1 MKEFIKEWGVFILIL
16 SLFLL
21 SRIFLW
27 QFVKVD
33 GHSMDPT
40 LADKEQLVVLK
51 QTKINRFDIVVA
63 NEEEG
68 GQKKKIVKRVIGMP
82 GDVIKYKNDT
92 LTINNK
98 KTEEPYL
105 KEYTKLFKKDK
116 LQEKYSYNPL
126 FQDLAQS
133 STAFTTDSNGSSEFT
148 TVVPKGHYYLV
159 GDDRIVS
166 KDSRAVGPFKKS
178 TIVGEVKFRFWP
190 IRRFGTINQLKEIK
204 NSPDKS

>member
-133 STAFTTDSNGSSEFT
+133 STAFTTGSNGSSEFT

-190 IRRFGTINQLKEIK
+190 IRRFGTIN
-204 NSPDKS
+204 

>member
-82 GDVIKYKNDT
+82 GDIIKYKNDT

-166 KDSRAVGPFKKS
+166 KDSRAVGSFKKS

-190 IRRFGTINQLKEIK
+190 IRRFGTIN
-204 NSPDKS
+204 

>member
-27 QFVKVD
+27 QLVKVD

-190 IRRFGTINQLKEIK
+190 IRRFGTIN
-204 NSPDKS
+204 

>member
-1 MKEFIKEWGVFILIL
+1 MKEFIKEWGIFILIL

-63 NEEEG
+63 KEEEG

-190 IRRFGTINQLKEIK
+190 IRRFGTIN
-204 NSPDKS
+204 

>member
-105 KEYTKLFKKDK
+105 KEYTKLFKNDK

-190 IRRFGTINQLKEIK
+190 IRRFGTIN
-204 NSPDKS
+204 

>member
-178 TIVGEVKFRFWP
+178 TIVGEVKLRFWP
-190 IRRFGTINQLKEIK
+190 IRRFGTIN
-204 NSPDKS
+204 

>member
-1 MKEFIKEWGVFILIL
+1 MKEFIKEWGIFILIL

-68 GQKKKIVKRVIGMP
+68 GQKKKLLNVSLVCRVMSSN
-82 GDVIKYKNDT
+82 IKMT
-92 LTINNK
+92 
-98 KTEEPYL
+98 P
-105 KEYTKLFKKDK
+105 
-116 LQEKYSYNPL
+116 
-126 FQDLAQS
+126 
-133 STAFTTDSNGSSEFT
+133 
-148 TVVPKGHYYLV
+148 
-159 GDDRIVS
+159 
-166 KDSRAVGPFKKS
+166 
-178 TIVGEVKFRFWP
+178 
-190 IRRFGTINQLKEIK
+190 
-204 NSPDKS
+204 

>member
-98 KTEEPYL
+98 RTEEPYL

-166 KDSRAVGPFKKS
+166 KDSRAVGSFKKS

-190 IRRFGTINQLKEIK
+190 IRRFGTIN
-204 NSPDKS
+204 

>member
-98 KTEEPYL
+98 KT
-105 KEYTKLFKKDK
+105 
-116 LQEKYSYNPL
+116 
-126 FQDLAQS
+126 
-133 STAFTTDSNGSSEFT
+133 
-148 TVVPKGHYYLV
+148 
-159 GDDRIVS
+159 
-166 KDSRAVGPFKKS
+166 
-178 TIVGEVKFRFWP
+178 
-190 IRRFGTINQLKEIK
+190 
-204 NSPDKS
+204 

>member
-159 GDDRIVS
+159 GYDRIVS

-190 IRRFGTINQLKEIK
+190 IRRFGTIN
-204 NSPDKS
+204 

>member
-1 MKEFIKEWGVFILIL
+1 MKEFIKEWGIFILIL

-92 LTINNK
+92 LTINKK

-190 IRRFGTINQLKEIK
+190 IRRFGTIN
-204 NSPDKS
+204 

>member
-1 MKEFIKEWGVFILIL
+1 MKEFIKEWGIFILIL

-92 LTINNK
+92 LTNKKK

-190 IRRFGTINQLKEIK
+190 IRRFGTIN
-204 NSPDKS
+204 

>member
-1 MKEFIKEWGVFILIL
+1 MKEFIKEWGIFILIL

-63 NEEEG
+63 NEEEEG

-190 IRRFGTINQLKEIK
+190 IRRFGTIN
-204 NSPDKS
+204 

>member
-126 FQDLAQS
+126 FKDLAQS

-166 KDSRAVGPFKKS
+166 KDSRAVGSFKKS

-190 IRRFGTINQLKEIK
+190 IRRFGTIN
-204 NSPDKS
+204 

>member
-63 NEEEG
+63 KEEEG
-68 GQKKKIVKRVIGMP
+68 GPKKKNVKSVIGMS

-190 IRRFGTINQLKEIK
+190 IRRFGTIN
-204 NSPDKS
+204 

>member
-166 KDSRAVGPFKKS
+166 KDSRAVGLFKKS

-190 IRRFGTINQLKEIK
+190 IRRFGTIN
-204 NSPDKS
+204 

>member
-133 STAFTTDSNGSSEFT
+133 STPFTTDSNGSSEFT

-190 IRRFGTINQLKEIK
+190 IRRFGTIN
-204 NSPDKS
+204 

>member
-51 QTKINRFDIVVA
+51 QTKINRFDIVVV

-190 IRRFGTINQLKEIK
+190 IRRFGTIN
-204 NSPDKS
+204 

>member
-126 FQDLAQS
+126 FQDLTQS

-190 IRRFGTINQLKEIK
+190 IRRFGTIN
-204 NSPDKS
+204 

>member
-98 KTEEPYL
+98 KIEEPYL

-190 IRRFGTINQLKEIK
+190 IRRFGTIN
-204 NSPDKS
+204 

>member
-1 MKEFIKEWGVFILIL
+1 MKEFIKEWGAFILIL

-190 IRRFGTINQLKEIK
+190 IRRFGTIN
-204 NSPDKS
+204 

>member
-159 GDDRIVS
+159 GDDRIIS
-166 KDSRAVGPFKKS
+166 KDSRAVGSFKKS

-190 IRRFGTINQLKEIK
+190 IRRFGTIN
-204 NSPDKS
+204 

>member
-166 KDSRAVGPFKKS
+166 KDSRVVGPFKKS

-190 IRRFGTINQLKEIK
+190 IRRFGTIN
-204 NSPDKS
+204 

>member
-116 LQEKYSYNPL
+116 LQEKYSYNLL

-190 IRRFGTINQLKEIK
+190 IRRFGTIN
-204 NSPDKS
+204 

>member
-1 MKEFIKEWGVFILIL
+1 MKEFIKEWGVFIPIL

-190 IRRFGTINQLKEIK
+190 IRRFGTIN
-204 NSPDKS
+204 

>member
-116 LQEKYSYNPL
+116 SQEKYSYNPL

-166 KDSRAVGPFKKS
+166 KDSRAVGSFKKS

-190 IRRFGTINQLKEIK
+190 IRRFGTIN
-204 NSPDKS
+204 

>member
-63 NEEEG
+63 NEEES

-190 IRRFGTINQLKEIK
+190 IRRFGTIN
-204 NSPDKS
+204 

>member
-133 STAFTTDSNGSSEFT
+133 STAFTTDSNGSSQFT

-166 KDSRAVGPFKKS
+166 KDSRAVGSFKKS

-190 IRRFGTINQLKEIK
+190 IRRFGTIN
-204 NSPDKS
+204 

>member
-1 MKEFIKEWGVFILIL
+1 MKEFIKEWGIFILIL

-166 KDSRAVGPFKKS
+166 KDSRVVGPFKKS

-190 IRRFGTINQLKEIK
+190 IRRFGTIN
-204 NSPDKS
+204 

>member
-68 GQKKKIVKRVIGMP
+68 GQTKKIVKRVIGMP

-166 KDSRAVGPFKKS
+166 KDSRAVGSFKKS

-190 IRRFGTINQLKEIK
+190 IRRFGTIN
-204 NSPDKS
+204 

>member
-105 KEYTKLFKKDK
+105 KKYTKLFKKDK

-190 IRRFGTINQLKEIK
+190 IRRFGTIN
-204 NSPDKS
+204 

>member
-63 NEEEG
+63 NEEED

-190 IRRFGTINQLKEIK
+190 IRRFGTIN
-204 NSPDKS
+204 

>member
-1 MKEFIKEWGVFILIL
+1 MKEFIKEWGIFILIL

-63 NEEEG
+63 NEEED

-190 IRRFGTINQLKEIK
+190 IRRFGTIN
-204 NSPDKS
+204 

>member
-105 KEYTKLFKKDK
+105 KEYTKLFEKDK

-166 KDSRAVGPFKKS
+166 KDSRAVGSFKKS

-190 IRRFGTINQLKEIK
+190 IRRFGTIN
-204 NSPDKS
+204 

>member
-68 GQKKKIVKRVIGMP
+68 AQKKKIVKRVIGMP

-166 KDSRAVGPFKKS
+166 KDSRAVGSFKKS

-190 IRRFGTINQLKEIK
+190 IRRFGTIN
-204 NSPDKS
+204 

>member
-148 TVVPKGHYYLV
+148 TVVTKGHYYLV

-190 IRRFGTINQLKEIK
+190 IRRFGTIN
-204 NSPDKS
+204 

>member
-116 LQEKYSYNPL
+116 LQEKYSYNSL

-166 KDSRAVGPFKKS
+166 KDSRAVGSFKKS

-190 IRRFGTINQLKEIK
+190 IRRFGTIN
-204 NSPDKS
+204 

>member
-166 KDSRAVGPFKKS
+166 KDSRAVGHFKKS

-190 IRRFGTINQLKEIK
+190 IRRFGTIN
-204 NSPDKS
+204 

>member
-178 TIVGEVKFRFWP
+178 TIVGEVKFRFCP
-190 IRRFGTINQLKEIK
+190 IRRFGTIN
-204 NSPDKS
+204 